1 MKIKFRIII
10 SLIAVLVLG
19 TILPSIT
26 SKATPDALTL
36 VAPTACPTGG
46 CAAGQ
51 RLNFHVDFSLL
62 PHTDNT
68 PNTQICVY
76 SERDDLVVSESNKE
90 YVHYDILGQ
99 ELRQIP
105 DPNRPGKTMTQRTR
119 DMDGSTFWK
128 YIYKCEGFF
137 HEWFNGSFPPPRQIG
152 YDTTKR

>member
-1 MKIKFRIII
+1 MKKLYFNPKDGNFNFENPSMCKDLIKRLPEKRHVMEIKKYSGKR
-10 SLIAVLVLG
+10 SLGANAYYFAVVV
-19 TILPSIT
+19 PY
-26 SKATPDALTL
+26 
-36 VAPTACPTGG
+36 
-46 CAAGQ
+46 
-51 RLNFHVDFSLL
+51 FM
-62 PHTDNT
+62 
-68 PNTQICVY
+68 
-76 SERDDLVVSESNKE
+76 SEMGLVVSESNKE